1 LVINFAGAIYSTT
14 NASGEFLDRF
24 RCDFYSKVLIFR
36 CGFCFQRVPNLIGGS
51 FVESQSSSFI
61 DVINP
66 ATQEVVSK
74 VPLTTNEEFKAAV
87 SAAKQ
92 AFPLWRNTPIT
103 TRQRVMLKFQ
113 ELIRKNMVATWFSLL

>member
-1 LVINFAGAIYSTT
+1 M
-14 NASGEFLDRF
+14 
-24 RCDFYSKVLIFR
+24 
-36 CGFCFQRVPNLIGGS
+36 
-51 FVESQSSSFI
+51 
-61 DVINP
+61 
-66 ATQEVVSK
+66 SK

-113 ELIRKNMVATWFSLL
+113 ELIRKNMVAICFSLFSS